1 MAETNNFAL
10 KGVAN
15 LVQFGKR
22 GLKILTD
29 TDNDYFS
36 FTDNDGSTLVEV
48 RGADATQANAFLTKG
63 QFDSATQTIAQF
75 VSTEVNYNTGTTTL
89 FNAPANSMIYSVHVD
104 VGSPWV
110 SATENTAVI
119 VGDDNDTDRL
129 FEAGDAAMTEVGQFQ
144 SQKQH
149 IYTSATDVKATITS
163 GSASSG
169 VATVTAVVI
178 TQAGVTSNIARD
190 YGSIAS

>member
-10 KGVAN
+10 KGIAN

-29 TDNDYFS
+29 TDSDYFS
-36 FTDNDGSTLVEV
+36 FTDNNGSTLVEV
-48 RGADATQANAFLTKG
+48 RGADATQANAFFTKG
-63 QFDSATQTIAQF
+63 QFDSATQTVAQY
-75 VSTEVNYNTGTTTL
+75 VSTSVSYNTGTTTL
-89 FNAPANSMIYSVHVD
+89 FNAPANSMIFSIHVD

-110 SATENTAVI
+110 SATDNTNI
-119 VGDDNDTDRL
+119 IIGDDGDTNRL
-129 FEAGDAAMTEVGQFQ
+129 FEADDAAMTEVGQFQ
-144 SQKQH
+144 SSKQH

-169 VATVTAVVI
+169 TATVTAVVI

>member
-10 KGVAN
+10 KGIAN

-29 TDNDYFS
+29 TDSDYFS
-36 FTDNDGSTLVEV
+36 FTDNNGSTLVEV
-48 RGADATQANAFLTKG
+48 RGADATQANAFFTKG
-63 QFDSATQTIAQF
+63 QFDSATQTVAQY
-75 VSTEVNYNTGTTTL
+75 VSTSVAYNTGTTTL
-89 FNAPANSMIYSVHVD
+89 FNAPANSMIFSINVD

-110 SATENTAVI
+110 SATDTTNI
-119 VGDDNDTDRL
+119 IIGDDSDTNRL
-129 FEAGDAAMTEVGQFQ
+129 FEAGDAAMDEVGQFQ

-169 VATVTAVVI
+169 TATVTAVVI
-178 TQAGVTSNIARD
+178 TQVGVTSDIARD

>member
-10 KGVAN
+10 KGLAN

-29 TDNDYFS
+29 TSDDYFS
-36 FTDNDGSTLVEV
+36 FTDNDGTTLVEV
-48 RGADATQANAFLTKG
+48 RGADATQANAFFTKG
-63 QFDSATQTIAQF
+63 QFDSATQTVAQY
-75 VSTEVNYNTGTTTL
+75 VSTEVQYNSGTTAL
-89 FNAPANSMIYSVHVD
+89 FTVPADSMIYSVHVD

-110 SATENTAVI
+110 SATDNTAI
-119 VGDDNDTDRL
+119 IIGDSGDTDRL
-129 FEAGDAAMTEVGQFQ
+129 FEAGDAAMDEVGQFH

-149 IYTSATDVKATITS
+149 IYSSETDVSATVTS

-169 VATVTAVVI
+169 QATITAVIV
-178 TQAGVTSNIARD
+178 TQVGITSNIARD
-190 YGSIAS
+190 YGSIA

>member
-119 VGDDNDTDRL
+119 VGDDSDTDRL